1 MEDNLIALSNAF
13 DKLLKIKGE
22 CNCEINNNC
31 RYSNLT
37 VKQIYYLK
45 IIGENEEMT
54 FSKLAKVTHNSK
66 PTITEMINKFIDYG
80 CVYKKKSDEDKRVY
94 YIYLTEE
101 GAKIANTEERT
112 RIKVVQRINRSLDEH
127 EIMLLTEI
135 LNKIR

>member
-1 MEDNLIALSNAF
+1 
-13 DKLLKIKGE
+13 
-22 CNCEINNNC
+22 
-31 RYSNLT
+31 
-37 VKQIYYLK
+37 
-45 IIGENEEMT
+45 
-54 FSKLAKVTHNSK
+54 
-66 PTITEMINKFIDYG
+66 MINKFIDYG

-112 RIKVVQRINRSLDEH
+112 RIKVVQRINKSLDEH